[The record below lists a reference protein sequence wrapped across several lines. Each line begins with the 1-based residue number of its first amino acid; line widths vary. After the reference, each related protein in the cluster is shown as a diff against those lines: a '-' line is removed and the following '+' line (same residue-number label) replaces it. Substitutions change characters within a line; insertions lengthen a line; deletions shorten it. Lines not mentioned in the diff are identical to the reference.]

1 MPENPPAAPLHI
13 LLVTHYFAPD
23 GGAAAVRLTR
33 LAQALITR
41 GHRVTVLCPMPHYP
55 QGRIRSDYRGAWTR
69 QETLNGV
76 RVVRAWHWATPSRSI
91 GLRLIS
97 QLSFMLMAGLR
108 GLALP
113 RPDVL
118 FVENQPV
125 FSALA
130 GWWLSKVKRRPYV
143 VNVSDY
149 WPEYL
154 VAVGVTRETSLIYRA
169 FKALV
174 NLTQRQA
181 RAIVALLP
189 DILTSI
195 QARIGPHPQAH
206 TIMNATDLSRFRPD
220 VDTAA
225 FRARHG
231 LGQARLVTFAGTL
244 GNHIDLATMLAAAA
258 RFTDQPDVLFLFLG
272 TGIHRDALQGQDLPN
287 LRWVDW
293 VDHEDMPAAWAA
305 SYLTFW
311 AVHDNAT
318 NRISLQSKVYEAMA
332 SGVPLVVAVEGV
344 LSQLIARSGAGQTVP
359 FGDVD
364 ALTEALARYIHH
376 PDQRQQAAQ
385 AARAYA
391 EQHFDF
397 AELVLRYEAVLHE
410 AASKAVPD
418 RKT

>member
-1 MPENPPAAPLHI
+1 MDDPPDKRLRI

-33 LAQALITR
+33 LAQALVAR

-55 QGRIRSDYRGAWTR
+55 QGRIRADYRGVWTR
-69 QETLNGV
+69 QEMLDGV

-91 GLRLIS
+91 ALRLIS
-97 QLSFMLMAGLR
+97 QVSFMLMAALR
-108 GLALP
+108 GLALS

-118 FVENQPV
+118 LIENQPV
-125 FSALA
+125 FTALA

-154 VAVGVTRETSLIYRA
+154 VAVGVTHEQSLIYRT

-181 RAIVALLP
+181 SAIIALLP

-195 QARIGPHPQAH
+195 QGRIGPHPNAH
-206 TIMNATDLSRFRPD
+206 VIMNATDLSRFRPD
-220 VDTAA
+220 VETAN
-225 FRARHG
+225 FRAQHG
-231 LGQARLVTFAGTL
+231 LGQAKLVTFAGTL
-244 GNHIDLATMLAAAA
+244 GNHIDLDTMLKAAAHFVQ
-258 RFTDQPDVLFLFLG
+258 RPDVLFLFLG
-272 TGIHRDALQGQDLPN
+272 TGIHRDALQGQALPN

-293 VDHEDMPAAWAA
+293 VDHADMPAAWAA
-305 SYLTFW
+305 SHLTFW

-332 SGVPLVVAVEGV
+332 SGTPLVVAVEGV
-344 LSQLIARSGAGQTVP
+344 ISQLLARSGAGETVP
-359 FGDVD
+359 FGD
-364 ALTEALARYIHH
+364 AEALAQAIASYL
-376 PDQRQQAAQ
+376 DQPTKRDRASQ

-391 EQHFDF
+391 EQHFNF
-397 AELVLRYEAVLHE
+397 ETVVTRYEAVLRSVAE
-410 AASKAVPD
+410 A
-418 RKT
+418 

>member
-1 MPENPPAAPLHI
+1 MSASSDKPLHI
-13 LLVTHYFAPD
+13 VLVTHYFAPD

-33 LAQALITR
+33 LAQALVTR

-55 QGRIRSDYRGAWTR
+55 QGRIRADYRGAWTR
-69 QETLNGV
+69 QEMRDGV
-76 RVVRAWHWATPSRSI
+76 RVVRAWHWATPSRNI
-91 GLRLIS
+91 ALRLIS
-97 QLSFMLMAGLR
+97 QVSFMLMAGLR

-118 FVENQPV
+118 LIESQPV
-125 FSALA
+125 FTALA
-130 GWWLSKVKRRPYV
+130 GWWLSRVKCRPYL

-154 VAVGVTRETSLIYRA
+154 VAVGITHERSLIYRT

-195 QARIGPHPQAH
+195 QARIGPHPHAH
-206 TIMNATDLSRFRPD
+206 VIMNATDLSRFRPD
-220 VDTAA
+220 VDATD
-225 FRARHG
+225 FRAKHG
-231 LGQARLVTFAGTL
+231 LGQAKLVTFAGTL
-244 GNHIDLATMLAAAA
+244 GNHIDLSTMLKAAA
-258 RFTDQPDVLFLFLG
+258 RFTQRSDVLFLFLG
-272 TGIHRDALQGQDLPN
+272 TGIHRDALQGQELPN

-293 VDHEDMPAAWAA
+293 VDHAEMPAAWAT

-332 SGVPLVVAVEGV
+332 SGTPLVVAVEGV
-344 LSQLIARSGAGQTVP
+344 ISDLLARSGAGQAVP

-364 ALTEALARYIHH
+364 ALAQAIAHYLDH
-376 PDQRQQAAQ
+376 PDERARASQ

-397 AELVLRYEAVLHE
+397 ETVVTRYEAVLR
-410 AASKAVPD
+410 AAAQ
-418 RKT
+418 R

>member
-1 MPENPPAAPLHI
+1 MDAQAAEPLHI

-33 LAQALITR
+33 LAQALAAR

-55 QGRIRSDYRGAWTR
+55 QGRIRDDYRGAWTR

-76 RVVRAWHWATPSRSI
+76 RVVRAWLWATPSRSV

-97 QLSFMLMAGLR
+97 QVSFMLAAALR
-108 GLALP
+108 GLSLP

-118 FVENQPV
+118 LIENQPV

-130 GWWLSKVKRRPYV
+130 GWWLSKLKRRPYV

-154 VAVGVTRETSLIYRA
+154 VAVGVTHERSLIYRA

-189 DILTSI
+189 DILSSI
-195 QARIGPHPQAH
+195 EARIGPHPRAH
-206 TIMNATDLSRFRPD
+206 VIMNATDLARFRPN
-220 VDTAA
+220 VDASA
-225 FRARHG
+225 FRAKHG
-231 LGQARLVTFAGTL
+231 LGQAMLVSFVGTL
-244 GNHIDLATMLAAAA
+244 GNHIDLDTMLKVAA
-258 RFTDQPDVLFLFLG
+258 RFVERPDVLFLFLG
-272 TGIHRDALQGQDLPN
+272 TGIHRDTLQGQALPN

-293 VDHEDMPAAWAA
+293 VDHEEMPAAWAA
-305 SYLTFW
+305 SYVTFW
-311 AVHDNAT
+311 AVHDNVT
-318 NRISLQSKVYEAMA
+318 NRLSLQSKVYEAMA
-332 SGVPLVVAVEGV
+332 SGTPLVIAVEGI
-344 LSQLIARSGAGQTVP
+344 LSQVIARSGAGQTVP

-364 ALTEALARYIHH
+364 ALAQALASYLDH
-376 PDQRQQAAQ
+376 PEQRAQAAQ
-385 AARAYA
+385 AARTYA
-391 EQHFDF
+391 EQHFD
-397 AELVLRYEAVLHE
+397 ATNLTARYEAVLRE
-410 AASKAVPD
+410 AAQS
-418 RKT
+418 TSLNS